1 MPCSARPADGSHPVG
16 MAADRLF
23 AGDQIGD
30 EEEEEEEEDLPED
43 ESKLVQKVNRRQKA
57 DEVDDDSD

>member
-1 MPCSARPADGSHPVG
+1 